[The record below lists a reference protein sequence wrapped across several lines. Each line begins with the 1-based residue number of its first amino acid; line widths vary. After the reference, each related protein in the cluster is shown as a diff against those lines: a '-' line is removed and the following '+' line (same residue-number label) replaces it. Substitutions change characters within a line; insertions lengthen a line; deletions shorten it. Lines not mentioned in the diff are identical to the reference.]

1 MNAPLLRLRGV
12 FKSFPVAGGEPVEV
26 LKGVSLEME
35 RGTSLAIMGPSG
47 CGKSTLMNLIGAL
60 DVPDLG
66 DLEFQGR
73 SLAALSEDERA
84 AVRNREIGFVF
95 QLHHL
100 LPQCTA
106 LENALVPQL
115 AFHARVPAEAAAR
128 AVRLLRRVGL
138 EHRQDSLPGVLS
150 GGERQRVALV
160 RALVA
165 QPVLLLADEPT
176 GSLDAKGSGEILTL
190 LLELVKEEN
199 LALITVTHASS
210 VAERMARS
218 LRLEDGVLAQAKP
231 S

>member
-1 MNAPLLRLRGV
+1 MSAPLLRLRGV
-12 FKSFPVAGGEPVEV
+12 TKSFPVAGGNPVEV
-26 LKGVSLEME
+26 LKGVDLELE
-35 RGTSLAIMGPSG
+35 RGASLAIMGPSG

-73 SLAALSEDERA
+73 SLPALSEDERA

-115 AFHARVPAEAAAR
+115 AFHARVPAEAAERAAR
-128 AVRLLRRVGL
+128 LMRRVGL
-138 EHRQDSLPGVLS
+138 GHRLDSLPGVLS

-176 GSLDAKGSGEILTL
+176 GSLDAKGAGEILTL
-190 LLELVKEEN
+190 LLELVREEH
-199 LALITVTHASS
+199 LALITVTHAPS
-210 VAERMARS
+210 VAQRMDRV
-218 LRLEDGVLAQAKP
+218 LRLEEGVLAEARP
-231 S
+231 A

>member
-1 MNAPLLRLRGV
+1 MSAPLLRLRGV

-26 LKGVSLEME
+26 LKGVDLDLE

-60 DVPDLG
+60 DVPDRG

-73 SLAALSEDERA
+73 DLSALSEDERA

-115 AFHARVPAEAAAR
+115 AFHTRVPAEAAAR
-128 AVRLLRRVGL
+128 AQRLLRRVGL

-160 RALVA
+160 RALVP

-176 GSLDAKGSGEILTL
+176 GSLDAKGAGEILTL
-190 LLELVKEEN
+190 LLELVREEH
-199 LALITVTHASS
+199 LALITVTHAHS
-210 VAERMARS
+210 VAARMDRT
-218 LRLEDGVLAQAKP
+218 LRLEDGVLAEAKP
-231 S
+231 A